1 VTKTRPGRPS
11 PPRLI
16 GSPHRT
22 PPSRFNR
29 SIDSLRR
36 RAPPR
41 HFSFI
46 YLSRPQPPRHFRKN
60 KSIEREDEG
69 EGDLCGGVAARFT
82 RVRRRRRRRRSRAAA
97 GGEEKSKARNPPPA
111 PSRHLL
117 LLPRL
122 LRLPRTFRFPSFN
135 NARHR
140 HLRSRAERAS
150 SPSLSPS
157 LSLPT
162 CGCLAR

>member
-1 VTKTRPGRPS
+1 GEK
-11 PPRLI
+11 
-16 GSPHRT
+16 
-22 PPSRFNR
+22 
-29 SIDSLRR
+29 
-36 RAPPR
+36 
-41 HFSFI
+41 
-46 YLSRPQPPRHFRKN
+46 Q
-60 KSIEREDEG
+60 SIEREDEG

-82 RVRRRRRRRRSRAAA
+82 RVRRRRSSRAAA

-140 HLRSRAERAS
+140 HLRRRAERAS